1 MGAEKAYTVEELLGC
16 RIITGPVPIT
26 DLIPLMAGPEDEVW
40 LTDLNLGPKLGATMV
55 LGTRENLDRLAL
67 SEGIIERVT
76 QRAVSI
82 KRQIESEGG
91 LVPKSA
97 LEWLVDGERGRS
109 SDAVFAC
116 LTYAK
121 SMASTAH
128 PHDAHDFRRCRLLLD
143 RVPEFRGAFPMVKC
157 ISPAWARI
165 TKNWAT
171 LCGAMEAE
179 SPAWPNGIEHS
190 SRFDS
195 VLRKILEDSQ

>member
-1 MGAEKAYTVEELLGC
+1 MGAEKAYTVEELIGC
-16 RIITGPVPIT
+16 RIITGPVPAM
-26 DLIPLMAGPEDEVW
+26 DLILLLTGPDDEVW

-76 QRAVSI
+76 QRALAI
-82 KRQIESEGG
+82 KQQIESEGG
-91 LVPKSA
+91 VVPQSA

-109 SDAVFAC
+109 SDAVFAF
-116 LTYAK
+116 LTDAK

-128 PHDAHDFRRCRLLLD
+128 PYDAHDFRRCRLLLD
-143 RVPEFRGAFPMVKC
+143 RVPELRGKFPMVKYL
-157 ISPAWARI
+157 SPAWARI

-179 SPAWPNGIEHS
+179 SPAWPNGIEQS
-190 SRFDS
+190 SRFNS
-195 VLRKILEDSQ
+195 VLRTILEDTQ

>member
-1 MGAEKAYTVEELLGC
+1 MDAEKTYSVEDLMGC
-16 RIITGPVPIT
+16 RIITGPVPIS
-26 DLIPLMAGPEDEVW
+26 DLFPLMTGPDDEVW

-55 LGTRENLDRLAL
+55 LGTRENLDSLAL
-67 SEGIIERVT
+67 SEGIIERVI
-76 QRAVSI
+76 QRAVGI

-91 LVPKSA
+91 VVPQSA

-109 SDAVFAC
+109 SDAVFAF
-116 LTYAK
+116 LTHAK

-143 RVPEFRGAFPMVKC
+143 RVPEFRGAFAGVKYL
-157 ISPAWARI
+157 SPTWARI
-165 TKNWAT
+165 AKNWAT

-190 SRFDS
+190 SRFNS
-195 VLRKILEDSQ
+195 VLRTILEDTQ